1 MSQPPLNCFAITPP
15 GAENLCAKELGALG
29 VKGEVQ
35 PGGVAFCAILR
46 DLYRVNLWSRVASR
60 VLVRLAE
67 FRCRDFP
74 ELYRQALQLPW
85 GRYLRAGQPFQ
96 VRVSSRASRLN
107 HSGRVS
113 DSLRAAIEKALGP
126 HTVEQNHT
134 QLIFVRF
141 DQDQC
146 VISVD
151 SSGEL
156 LHFRGYRQSAVAAPL
171 RENLAAAML
180 LKMGYD
186 GSQPLIDAMCGSGTL
201 AIEAALMAAG
211 IPPGRSRHFSFMYW
225 PHYRPHVWTL
235 CLQEQS
241 KPTPPKAVILAN
253 DLSSQ
258 ALIATAG
265 NADCAGVGDC
275 LQLRQGRA
283 EELRAPAP
291 TGILLCNPP
300 YGERLG
306 HSAQLL
312 PWYKS
317 LGDGWREA
325 FPSWQIGWICVDP
338 GFARA
343 MHLNCRRL
351 WSFSN
356 GGIKAELRHRGGK
369 TAISP

>member
-1 MSQPPLNCFAITPP
+1 LNCFAITPP
-15 GAENLCAKELGALG
+15 GAEYLCAKELETLG
-29 VKGEVQ
+29 IKGEVQ
-35 PGGVAFCAILR
+35 PGGVAFCAMLR

-60 VLVRLAE
+60 VLVRLAK

-74 ELYRQALQLPW
+74 ELYRQALRLPW

-113 DSLRAAIEKALGP
+113 DSLRAAIEKALP
-126 HTVEQNHT
+126 PPSSAQNHP

-146 VISVD
+146 MISVD

-156 LHFRGYRQSAVAAPL
+156 LHFRGYRQAAVAAPL

-180 LKMGYD
+180 LKLGYD

-201 AIEAALMAAG
+201 AIEAALIATG
-211 IPPGRSRHFSFMYW
+211 IPPGRLRSFSFMHW

-235 CLQEQS
+235 CLQEQGR
-241 KPTPPKAVILAN
+241 PVPPMAVILAN
-253 DLSSQ
+253 DLSPQ
-258 ALIATAG
+258 ALEA
-265 NADCAGVGDC
+265 NAANAARAGVGDW
-275 LQLRQGRA
+275 LQLHQGRA
-283 EELRAPAP
+283 EELKAPASA
-291 TGILLCNPP
+291 GILLCNPP

-306 HSAQLL
+306 QSAQLL
-312 PWYKS
+312 PWYKA
-317 LGDGWREA
+317 LGHSWREA
-325 FPSWQIGWICVDP
+325 FPSWHIGWICVDP

-343 MHLNCRRL
+343 MHLDCRRL

-356 GGIKAELRHRGGK
+356 GGIKAELRHRAGK
-369 TAISP
+369 TAVSP